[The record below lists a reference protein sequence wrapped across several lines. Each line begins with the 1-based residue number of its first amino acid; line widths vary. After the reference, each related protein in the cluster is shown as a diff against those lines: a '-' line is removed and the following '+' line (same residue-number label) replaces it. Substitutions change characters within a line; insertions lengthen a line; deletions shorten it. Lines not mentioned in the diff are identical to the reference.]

1 MKSQINHFI
10 QYCFVISASLVSLSS
25 CKKDFSATPANQVT
39 ITKSSL
45 VTVTTPLGVA
55 LNGFAN
61 AGVDSVYVVYN
72 GEQTLLRAEI
82 PVSELPRTAQN
93 YQQENYQNN
102 TPLRAF
108 EIEDA
113 DGNTKGFISVIRFNE
128 RPVALEYGFD
138 GVFSKVLEQRE
149 WVDLDNDGWH
159 AGGIFDYRG
168 GSINNIDPNT
178 LPDEIKNYMVNNY
191 PDETISKALRT
202 KEEATIVFSNNSGA
216 IATVFN
222 SGLSFQQHLEIS
234 SSNYQLDEVEKS
246 SISAEALN
254 NIANTFPNAAFE
266 AASRMS
272 ENGLTMGNLVL
283 INANNTHYAITLDRF
298 GNVLSNKV
306 IF

>member
-1 MKSQINHFI
+1 MKSQLNQFI
-10 QYCFVISASLVSLSS
+10 QCSLVFAATLVSFSS
-25 CKKDFSATPANQVT
+25 CKKDFSANPVSQSTVNQ
-39 ITKSSL
+39 SSL
-45 VTVTTPLGVA
+45 VPITTPLGVA

-61 AGVDSVYVVYN
+61 AGVDSVYVVYT
-72 GEQTLLRAEI
+72 GENTLLRQEI
-82 PVSELPRTAQN
+82 SVSELPGTAQN
-93 YQQENYQNN
+93 YQQENYQNY
-102 TPLRAF
+102 TPMSAYT
-108 EIEDA
+108 IIDA

-128 RPVALEYGFD
+128 RPVVLEYAFD
-138 GVFSKVLEQRE
+138 GVFSKVMEQRE

-159 AGGIFDYRG
+159 TGGIFDYRG
-168 GSINNIDPNT
+168 GSINNIDLNT
-178 LPDEIKNYMVNNY
+178 LPDEIKNYLVNNY

-202 KEEATIVFSNNSGA
+202 KEDATIVLSNNSGA

-222 SGLSFQQHLEIS
+222 AGLSFQQHLEIS

-246 SISAEALN
+246 SISVEALN
-254 NIANTFPNAAFE
+254 NIANTFPNAAIE

-283 INANNTHYAITLDRF
+283 INANNTHYAITLDTF